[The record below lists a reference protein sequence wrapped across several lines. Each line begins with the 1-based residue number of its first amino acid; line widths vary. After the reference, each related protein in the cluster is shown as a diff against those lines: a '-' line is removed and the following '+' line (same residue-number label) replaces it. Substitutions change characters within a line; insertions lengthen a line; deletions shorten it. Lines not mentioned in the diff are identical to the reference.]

1 MSPAEIILLKNL
13 VSSSPDMDS
22 SAWDRVRAGIKD
34 RAFFSSRVESVRF
47 LDVCCSKI
55 ADLLGNV
62 RNSDGALTS
71 RAEVVSSIMRAAR
84 EAGISS
90 GSASIS
96 DPGSEAR
103 ANVIIDTN
111 AGLAAGYARL
121 EMDSTLGARIAFPCY
136 ELVRIE
142 ERNVPRDW
150 RSKWIAKG
158 GRLYQ
163 GRMVALK
170 DDPIWTAISRFG
182 CPYPPFD
189 YNSGMG
195 LDDVSHDEAVSLGV
209 IKDDYEPPE
218 KSPLESFN
226 ANLEADLN
234 MDRTSASFSSLKDDF
249 GDQIIERDGKAMWRS
264 QFVRDTIEESYG
276 ENGRIIK
283 LGKVSDAALSKV
295 PDELKSILEGSKGE
309 RMGLTLT
316 KELATHLKDHKHY
329 KVDPRKTNIPIQ
341 PHDLD
346 LVPTLWRDPDRVVQD
361 EDHKD
366 GLVFEMKTGDGGLLR
381 LPIIRIGNSIRTGTL
396 YKKRQTRGRAGVD
409 NDGRTTS

>member
-13 VSSSPDMDS
+13 VSSSQDMDS
-22 SAWDRVRAGIKD
+22 SAWDKVRAGIKD

-47 LDVCCSKI
+47 LDVCRSKI

-84 EAGISS
+84 EAGITS
-90 GSASIS
+90 GSSSIS

-136 ELVRIE
+136 ELVRVE

-150 RSKWIAKG
+150 RSKWVSNG

-195 LDDVSHDEAVSLGV
+195 LDDVSHEEAVSLGV
-209 IKDDYEPPE
+209 IKEDYEPQE
-218 KSPLESFN
+218 KSPLEAFN
-226 ANLEADLN
+226 ANLEADLKADQSEFEKLQN
-234 MDRTSASFSSLKDDF
+234 DF
-249 GDQIIERDGKAMWRS
+249 GDQIRL
-264 QFVRDTIEESYG
+264 
-276 ENGRIIK
+276 ENGKLRWRQEVFRDAFNAREPFDIK
-283 LGKVSDAALSKV
+283 LGCATPSVFERV
-295 PDELKSILEGSKGE
+295 PDSDLALVLRDTPLVVTQKWLNAKRRNGVDHRDHFKYLPDEPGDIP
-309 RMGLTLT
+309 LTLSDV
-316 KELATHLKDHKHY
+316 ELL
-329 KVDPRKTNIPIQ
+329 PSI
-341 PHDLD
+341 
-346 LVPTLWRDPDRVVQD
+346 WREPDRVEKVGQTRIM
-361 EDHKD
+361 
-366 GLVFEMKTGDGGLLR
+366 LSMKASDGG
-381 LPIIRIGNSIRTGTL
+381 T
-396 YKKRQTRGRAGVD
+396 YKAVVD
-409 NDGRTTS
+409 CGKEIAELKTFYKVSKDK

>member
-22 SAWDRVRAGIKD
+22 SAWDKVRAGIKD

-47 LDVCCSKI
+47 LDVCRSKI

-84 EAGISS
+84 EAGITS
-90 GSASIS
+90 GSSSIS

-111 AGLAAGYARL
+111 AGLASGYARL

-142 ERNVPRDW
+142 ERNVQRDW

-195 LDDVSHDEAVSLGV
+195 LDDVSHDEAVALGV
-209 IKDDYEPPE
+209 IKEDFEPPE

-226 ANLEADLN
+226 ANLEADLKADQSEFEKLQN
-234 MDRTSASFSSLKDDF
+234 DF
-249 GDQIIERDGKAMWRS
+249 GDQIRL
-264 QFVRDTIEESYG
+264 
-276 ENGRIIK
+276 ENGKLRWRQEVFRDAFNAREPFDIK
-283 LGKVSDAALSKV
+283 LGCATPSVFERV
-295 PDELKSILEGSKGE
+295 PDSDLALVLRDTPLVVTQKWLNAKRRNGVDHRDHFKYLPDEPGDIP
-309 RMGLTLT
+309 LTLSDV
-316 KELATHLKDHKHY
+316 ELL
-329 KVDPRKTNIPIQ
+329 PSI
-341 PHDLD
+341 
-346 LVPTLWRDPDRVVQD
+346 WREPDRVEKVGQTRIM
-361 EDHKD
+361 
-366 GLVFEMKTGDGGLLR
+366 LSMKASDGG
-381 LPIIRIGNSIRTGTL
+381 T
-396 YKKRQTRGRAGVD
+396 YKAVVD
-409 NDGRTTS
+409 CGKEIAELKTFYKVSKDK

>member
-1 MSPAEIILLKNL
+1 MTPAEKLLHKSL
-13 VSSSPDMDS
+13 VTSGMS
-22 SAWDRVRAGIKD
+22 SAEWEGFDASLKD
-34 RAFFSSRVESVRF
+34 RAFWVSNVESLKF
-47 LDVCCSKI
+47 IENCQSKI

-84 EAGISS
+84 EAGITS
-90 GSASIS
+90 GSSSIS

-136 ELVRIE
+136 ELVRVE

-158 GRLYQ
+158 GRLYN

-170 DDPIWTAISRFG
+170 GDPIWTAISRFG

-195 LDDVSHDEAVSLGV
+195 LDDISHDEAVSLGV
-209 IKDDYEPPE
+209 IQEDYSPPE

-226 ANLEADLN
+226 ERLSADLKIE
-234 MDRTSASFSSLKDDF
+234 RTDDPRLIHLQEKF
-249 GDQIIERDGKAMWRS
+249 GDQIGWNPSTKTIAWQGNIIQDLLADAKKTKGVTRGRKNASLGVPSSMVSTTLFGPKDQQPEDLPQLRVPASGLWKVYRDHVAHEKDDRS
-264 QFVRDTIEESYG
+264 IQMTE
-276 ENGRIIK
+276 
-283 LGKVSDAALSKV
+283 
-295 PDELKSILEGSKGE
+295 
-309 RMGLTLT
+309 
-316 KELATHLKDHKHY
+316 KELELMGRVWRKPDGIYKGDDDRWVAYHQSFDGNRYLLVFSKDDKG
-329 KVDPRKTNIPIQ
+329 
-341 PHDLD
+341 
-346 LVPTLWRDPDRVVQD
+346 
-361 EDHKD
+361 
-366 GLVFEMKTGDGGLLR
+366 GLVFH
-381 LPIIRIGNSIRTGTL
+381 SF
-396 YKKRQTRGRAGVD
+396 YKKNMNAGAESER
-409 NDGRTTS
+409 N

>member
-13 VSSSPDMDS
+13 VSSSQDMDS
-22 SAWDRVRAGIKD
+22 SAWDKVRAGIKD

-47 LDVCCSKI
+47 LDVCRSKI
-55 ADLLGNV
+55 ADLIGNV

-84 EAGISS
+84 EAGITS

-136 ELVRIE
+136 ELVRVE

-150 RSKWIAKG
+150 RSKWVSEG

-195 LDDVSHDEAVSLGV
+195 LDDVSHEEAVSLGV
-209 IKDDYEPPE
+209 IKEDYEPQE
-218 KSPLESFN
+218 KSPLEAFN
-226 ANLEADLN
+226 ANLEADLKVGN
-234 MDRTSASFSSLKDDF
+234 GNLLGELRKQF
-249 GDQIIERDGKAMWRS
+249 GDQIRNDDGVIRWRQDVISKAFMS
-264 QFVRDTIEESYG
+264 EKDFTINVG
-276 ENGRIIK
+276 CA
-283 LGKVSDAALSKV
+283 SDR
-295 PDELKSILEGSKGE
+295 LKSKLPKSIAPESISDKPFIVDGNWLDKKRQDGSTHRDHFFPLEY
-309 RMGLTLT
+309 R
-316 KELATHLKDHKHY
+316 D
-329 KVDPRKTNIPIQ
+329 TNIPLTVD
-341 PHDLD
+341 DLE
-346 LVPTLWRDPDRVVQD
+346 LIPSIWREPDSVSD
-361 EDHKD
+361 
-366 GLVFEMKTGDGGLLR
+366 KTSDKWNILCEQRAADGG
-381 LPIIRIGNSIRTGTL
+381 T
-396 YKKRQTRGRAGVD
+396 YKLVVNVENNPHIVTFYKTKKP
-409 NDGRTTS
+409 

>member
-13 VSSSPDMDS
+13 VSSSQDMDS
-22 SAWDRVRAGIKD
+22 SAWDKVRAGIKD

-47 LDVCCSKI
+47 LDVCRSKI
-55 ADLLGNV
+55 ADLIGNV

-84 EAGISS
+84 EAGITS

-136 ELVRIE
+136 ELVRVE

-150 RSKWIAKG
+150 RSKWVSNG

-189 YNSGMG
+189 FNSGMG
-195 LDDVSHDEAVSLGV
+195 VEDVSFDEAVQLGL
-209 IKDDYEPPE
+209 IDDEYEPE
-218 KSPLESFN
+218 KKSPLKAFN
-226 ANLEADLN
+226 DGLEA
-234 MDRTSASFSSLKDDF
+234 S
-249 GDQIIERDGKAMWRS
+249 
-264 QFVRDTIEESYG
+264 
-276 ENGRIIK
+276 
-283 LGKVSDAALSKV
+283 
-295 PDELKSILEGSKGE
+295 
-309 RMGLTLT
+309 LTLDSSDDLIIHKLT
-316 KELATHLKDHKHY
+316 AELGD
-329 KVDPRKTNIPIQ
+329 KVT
-341 PHDLD
+341 LD
-346 LVPTLWRDPDRVVQD
+346 FDSQKAVFN
-361 EDHKD
+361 ED
-366 GLVFEMKTGDGGLLR
+366 
-381 LPIIRIGNSIRTGTL
+381 
-396 YKKRQTRGRAGVD
+396 
-409 NDGRTTS
+409 

>member
-13 VSSSPDMDS
+13 VSSSQDMDS
-22 SAWDRVRAGIKD
+22 SAWDKVRAGIKD

-47 LDVCCSKI
+47 LDVCRSKI

-84 EAGISS
+84 EAGITS

-136 ELVRIE
+136 ELVRVE

-150 RSKWIAKG
+150 RSKWVSEG

-195 LDDVSHDEAVSLGV
+195 LDDVSHEEAVSLGV
-209 IKDDYEPPE
+209 IKEDYEPQE
-218 KSPLESFN
+218 KSPLEAFN
-226 ANLEADLN
+226 ANLEADLKADQSEFEKLQN
-234 MDRTSASFSSLKDDF
+234 DF
-249 GDQIIERDGKAMWRS
+249 GDQIRL
-264 QFVRDTIEESYG
+264 
-276 ENGRIIK
+276 ENGKLRWRQEVFRDAFNAREPFDIK
-283 LGKVSDAALSKV
+283 LGCATPSVFERV
-295 PDELKSILEGSKGE
+295 PDSDLALVLRDTPLVVTQKWLNAKRRNGVDHRDHFKYLPDEPGDIP
-309 RMGLTLT
+309 LTLSDV
-316 KELATHLKDHKHY
+316 ELL
-329 KVDPRKTNIPIQ
+329 PSI
-341 PHDLD
+341 
-346 LVPTLWRDPDRVVQD
+346 WREPDRVEKVGQTRIM
-361 EDHKD
+361 
-366 GLVFEMKTGDGGLLR
+366 LSMKASDGG
-381 LPIIRIGNSIRTGTL
+381 T
-396 YKKRQTRGRAGVD
+396 YKAVVD
-409 NDGRTTS
+409 CGKEIAELKTFYKVSKDK

>member
-13 VSSSPDMDS
+13 VSSSQDMDS
-22 SAWDRVRAGIKD
+22 SAWDKVRAGIKD

-47 LDVCCSKI
+47 LDVCRSKI
-55 ADLLGNV
+55 ADLIGNV

-84 EAGISS
+84 EAGITS

-136 ELVRIE
+136 ELVRVE

-150 RSKWIAKG
+150 RSKWVSEG

-195 LDDVSHDEAVSLGV
+195 LDDVSHEEAVSLGV
-209 IKDDYEPPE
+209 IKEDYEPQE
-218 KSPLESFN
+218 KSPLEAFN
-226 ANLEADLN
+226 ANLEADLKADQSEFEKLQN
-234 MDRTSASFSSLKDDF
+234 DF
-249 GDQIIERDGKAMWRS
+249 GDQIRL
-264 QFVRDTIEESYG
+264 
-276 ENGRIIK
+276 ENGKLRWRQEVFRDAFNAREPFDIK
-283 LGKVSDAALSKV
+283 LGCATPSVFERV
-295 PDELKSILEGSKGE
+295 PDSDLALVLRDTPLVVTQKWLNAKRRNGVDHRDHFKYLPDEPGDIP
-309 RMGLTLT
+309 LTLSDV
-316 KELATHLKDHKHY
+316 ELL
-329 KVDPRKTNIPIQ
+329 PSI
-341 PHDLD
+341 
-346 LVPTLWRDPDRVVQD
+346 WREPDRVEKVGQTRIM
-361 EDHKD
+361 
-366 GLVFEMKTGDGGLLR
+366 LSMKASDGG
-381 LPIIRIGNSIRTGTL
+381 T
-396 YKKRQTRGRAGVD
+396 YKAVVD
-409 NDGRTTS
+409 CGKEIAELKTFYKVSKDK